1 MIFLMRI
8 PHLNCNHV
16 NGDYVNVNVNVN
28 VKGDYDYVG
37 FAKVKTEEKMTGG
50 KGGKAQVNEAFQMNP
65 HERGLKK

>member
-1 MIFLMRI
+1 MRI
-8 PHLNCNHV
+8 PHLNCNNV
-16 NGDYVNVNVNVN
+16 NGDYVN

-65 HERGLKK
+65 HERGL